1 MKELIKDI
9 YCCCVGIVEKTEYT
23 EKDNDCIALTF
34 GCSKKNMK
42 IKINFANNGLAE
54 ITHNVLLIV

>member
-9 YCCCVGIVEKTEYT
+9 YCCSVGIVEKTEYT
-23 EKDNDCIALTF
+23 EKENHCIALTF

-42 IKINFANNGLAE
+42 MDLMK
-54 ITHNVLLIV
+54 LIESF